1 LGASWASRTRGRGR
15 AVRVIG
21 VRGSA
26 SPDRFGTLPLRTL
39 VSDVRPRPPAH
50 LHCLP
55 PLLLPLSPPAPHLHA
70 HFSSRTHHES
80 AAAPSCLF
88 WLVPDA
94 CFHTGA
100 TSAARSQAMLAGLVP
115 LCNWGRS
122 HIRPTQRQSH
132 ARHSTNRSLRHS
144 TKHMPAT
151 APSICSSQRPPLHT
165 PALNTRRVGH
175 TRHSARGK

>member
-1 LGASWASRTRGRGR
+1 MGLEDKGARPSRTRDWR
-15 AVRVIG
+15 
-21 VRGSA
+21 
-26 SPDRFGTLPLRTL
+26 PWLCL
-39 VSDVRPRPPAH
+39 PRPFWAASSSDARLRCTAPPPRTPTLLASTP
-50 LHCLP
+50 LAPLP
-55 PLLLPLSPPAPHLHA
+55 PCPPHLHA

-144 TKHMPAT
+144 AKHMPAT